1 MILFKMKFPEEMQ
14 DIKPVSSYSDL
25 PTGRAAKT
33 ELVARKLSATNKS
46 LVQTRDL
53 FFFLP
58 PRTLRKPSS
67 YSKLEW
73 RKEKSIIASKVFSK
87 QEFQELKFIVSLP
100 SLRFF
105 YFEKLFTLFSKDK
118 TPFVVITNYEMCLL
132 AERCKRDCRM

>member
-1 MILFKMKFPEEMQ
+1 MKFPEEMQ

-53 FFFLP
+53 CFFLP

-73 RKEKSIIASKVFSK
+73 RKEKSIIASKVFSGIPRIK
-87 QEFQELKFIVSLP
+87 VYCKPTKFKIFL
-100 SLRFF
+100 LRETV
-105 YFEKLFTLFSKDK
+105 Y
-118 TPFVVITNYEMCLL
+118 VVQ
-132 AERCKRDCRM
+132 